1 MDNPLKK
8 LVQDELEQITV
19 KISTSP
25 KSTGFK
31 GTGFFI
37 TKEGYILTAWHCIQE
52 AVSSLESDIFIESEA
67 GDKFLGQL
75 EKEKSIEDLDIAV
88 IKIPD
93 RIDYCVPL
101 GRIPKKCRG
110 DEVISVGY
118 PGIHKNKAGIGVFS
132 GNITRFVDYDIEVE
146 GAIQGQGQSG
156 GLLYHYATH
165 RIVGVVKKIY
175 NEDILRSAG
184 LAARVDFLFSK
195 WGELPDINEEIA
207 KDWDERLDKCPKSS
221 QPIEKQQDIA
231 IDVPTSNTLSS
242 IDLHNRLKKI
252 NSAMFNDI
260 CFYLQEK
267 YDYDLS
273 FIERSG
279 APAEVARQLVLFLK
293 QYPQGVIHL
302 QQELQDKRL
311 L

>member
-8 LVQDELEQITV
+8 WVQDELEQITV

-37 TKEGYILTAWHCIQE
+37 TTEGYILTAWHCIQE
-52 AVSSLESDIFIESEA
+52 AIALGSDDVFIECHN
-67 GDKFLGQL
+67 GKKLIGQL
-75 EKEKSIEDLDIAV
+75 KPKQSIEDLDIAV
-88 IKIPD
+88 IKTKHELNN
-93 RIDYCVPL
+93 CVPL
-101 GRIPKKCRG
+101 GCVPENPNDDDI
-110 DEVISVGY
+110 ISIGY
-118 PGIHKNKAGIGVFS
+118 PGIHKNNAGIGSYS
-132 GNITRFVDYDIEVE
+132 GKITRLVGFDIEIKD
-146 GAIQGQGQSG
+146 AIQGQGQSG
-156 GLLYHYATH
+156 GLIYHYATH
-165 RIVGVVKKIY
+165 RIVGVVKEIY
-175 NEDILRSAG
+175 KEDMLRSAG
-184 LAARVDFLFSK
+184 LATRVDFLFSK
-195 WGELPDINEEIA
+195 WSELTDINEEIA
-207 KDWDERLDKCPKSS
+207 KDWDKRLDKFQNSS
-221 QPIEKQQDIA
+221 QPIS
-231 IDVPTSNTLSS
+231 V
-242 IDLHNRLKKI
+242 DLYNRLRQI
-252 NSAMFNDI
+252 NRAMFNDI